1 MATGCISQSSYTVN
15 EEGLDVSSIDTIYT
29 CDRDQ
34 VQLAVSNNRPED
46 QLNFEW
52 SPSIGIVAGA
62 DTGTPTVSVEGEQ
75 VYTYMVQN
83 QFGCEQTGSVTVIS
97 AMTRPPASIDQ
108 SLQCDGRTV
117 DFQSSGGA
125 LGNYIWD
132 FGDGT
137 TSREI
142 NPSHE
147 YAEAGNFIVGLRLD
161 PVFPCADD
169 LGLMSERTLVV
180 LDDVATEASFEIDYD
195 PCVDEGL
202 ISFRNTSEI
211 SPGPVVWN
219 WDFGNGMTSNEENPQ
234 ITIEDNANLDV
245 TLTASTTSGCESQ
258 FTVQEP
264 FQVFRFPTVS
274 DTVLACANIAT
285 AVNPDGQEDLKYSWT
300 PAEVF
305 DNSNSASPL
314 ITIERTT
321 VVEVVI
327 SQDMCETRS
336 AVLVMVPEEVE
347 VDKTEDLAVCSTDEV
362 EIFANFEAEGTIIWS
377 ESPTLEPILTTAS
390 SFTAG
395 PGEYFVQFTDEF
407 GCTTE
412 DAVLIENGTPTSDII
427 SDDPIPLCLGS
438 STMLSVRNGNPS
450 FEFIS
455 YEWSPDP
462 SIVSTD
468 LTNPRIEIAPST
480 TTDYMVIVVNLAGC
494 EDTLTTT
501 IEVVDLETMVE
512 LTSSRDSIFSGEEI
526 ELDITPSVGLTVVW
540 SDDPNAGPNRIV
552 TPMEDTFYE
561 VTITDE
567 NGCTTTKTV
576 AVTVQNPECGPPNI
590 FFPNAFSPNGD
601 GINDV
606 LRVRGSG
613 LQDVLWVV
621 QNRWGE
627 EVFRANAQED
637 EWDGTFNG
645 QLVDPDVYG
654 YFLRVTCFSG
664 EVYEEQ
670 GNVTVIR

>member
-1 MATGCISQSSYTVN
+1 
-15 EEGLDVSSIDTIYT
+15 
-29 CDRDQ
+29 
-34 VQLAVSNNRPED
+34 
-46 QLNFEW
+46 
-52 SPSIGIVAGA
+52 
-62 DTGTPTVSVEGEQ
+62 
-75 VYTYMVQN
+75 
-83 QFGCEQTGSVTVIS
+83 
-97 AMTRPPASIDQ
+97 
-108 SLQCDGRTV
+108 
-117 DFQSSGGA
+117 
-125 LGNYIWD
+125 
-132 FGDGT
+132 
-137 TSREI
+137 
-142 NPSHE
+142 
-147 YAEAGNFIVGLRLD
+147 
-161 PVFPCADD
+161 
-169 LGLMSERTLVV
+169 
-180 LDDVATEASFEIDYD
+180 
-195 PCVDEGL
+195 
-202 ISFRNTSEI
+202 
-211 SPGPVVWN
+211 
-219 WDFGNGMTSNEENPQ
+219 MTSNEENPQ

-362 EIFANFEAEGTIIWS
+362 EISANFEAEGTIIWS
-377 ESPTLEPILTTAS
+377 ESPTFEPILTTAS

-501 IEVVDLETMVE
+501 VEVVDLETMVE

-526 ELDITPSVGLTVVW
+526 ELDITPSIGLTVVW

-561 VTITDE
+561 VSITDE

-590 FFPNAFSPNGD
+590 FFPNAFSPN
-601 GINDV
+601 
-606 LRVRGSG
+606 
-613 LQDVLWVV
+613 
-621 QNRWGE
+621 E
-627 EVFRANAQED
+627 
-637 EWDGTFNG
+637 
-645 QLVDPDVYG
+645 
-654 YFLRVTCFSG
+654 
-664 EVYEEQ
+664 
-670 GNVTVIR
+670 